1 MALESSTS
9 HIVIP
14 PAKVVKYWV
23 YIDSVAPYI
32 ARLTDAPRS
41 LTAITSF
48 TYLPAMPFIKPYVK
62 KELRDG
68 QPITIDTW
76 FVIGIADFSDPA
88 LVLRRMQA
96 NHFWSRKYGRRDVL
110 RSVNDTKSKLSD
122 YVTRIIN
129 DGYKQYEPDFLAE
142 VGHKQREVDKICNNC
157 RLESE
162 ILEFYVARV
171 GQHHTPARNFTTLK
185 ASLNTFH
192 DKIAEQR
199 AAFEIFVEKRISEIK
214 AGSKT
219 NLAAA
224 IEVQNYEF
232 NFTELEKRMKTMRAM
247 KHDDHAIE
255 YEDNL
260 FGEAYLTTREPIKR
274 QKVLD
279 SINASSSLW
288 ANG

>member
-9 HIVIP
+9 HIIIP
-14 PAKVVKYWV
+14 PARVVLPWCLFIIERGDPLYRYKMAAEIGV
-23 YIDSVAPYI
+23 YYGAMYFPAIPYLRPKI
-32 ARLTDAPRS
+32 
-41 LTAITSF
+41 
-48 TYLPAMPFIKPYVK
+48 VK
-62 KELRDG
+62 EIRDG
-68 QPITIDTW
+68 QQITIDTW
-76 FVIGIADFSDPA
+76 DVSGIPDFSDPA
-88 LVLRRMQA
+88 KILENM
-96 NHFWSRKYGRRDVL
+96 K
-110 RSVNDTKSKLSD
+110 KSHLWQDNKPLLLQG
-122 YVTRIIN
+122 VATIKTRLPYFSTFLTEN
-129 DGYKQYEPDFLAE
+129 GFKQYEPDFLSE
-142 VGHKQREVDKICNNC
+142 VEHKQREVDKICNNC

-162 ILEFYVARV
+162 ILEFYAARL
-171 GQHHTPARNFTTLK
+171 GQHHTPNRNFTNLK
-185 ASLNTFH
+185 AALNTFH

-199 AAFEIFVEKRISEIK
+199 AAFEIFVEKRIAQIK
-214 AGSKT
+214 AGDKT

-232 NFTELEKRMKTMRAM
+232 NFTELEKRMRTMRAM

-274 QKVLD
+274 QKVLG